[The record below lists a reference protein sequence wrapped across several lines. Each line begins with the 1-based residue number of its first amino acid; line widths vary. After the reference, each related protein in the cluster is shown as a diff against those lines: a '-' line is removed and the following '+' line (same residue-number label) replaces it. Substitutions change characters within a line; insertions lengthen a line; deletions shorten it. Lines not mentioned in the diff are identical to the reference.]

1 MVLLR
6 QYLWALVILGMIF
19 VSVVISLIFLLVN
32 KCISRKE
39 KKRVFHLQGRSDIK
53 VESNKYHE
61 RNLDSEVPPLPPRT
75 QFLTEGAQS
84 YENLS
89 DEHDYEECADQ
100 KPDSVKLEA
109 ETQILRPPPPGTDPD
124 QDPKMK
130 SGLSVAQSYENLAEE
145 QDYEESTEQLPDY
158 VKLEEEVQLLG
169 PAPLYSDPHPHRS
182 SAPSGAQSYQN
193 LAEEQD
199 YEVSTDQQP
208 DYVMPEGGAE
218 GLPPPPAGTDP
229 DQDQDPNRSS
239 GLCGAQSYENLAEE
253 QDYEESTDQQ
263 PDYVMPEGG
272 AEVLPPPP
280 ADPAEDCSSSEDYD
294 DIGGGEEEEEE
305 EDYDDLA

>member
-32 KCISRKE
+32 KCISRK
-39 KKRVFHLQGRSDIK
+39 RSLNHLKINCVVS
-53 VESNKYHE
+53 
-61 RNLDSEVPPLPPRT
+61 
-75 QFLTEGAQS
+75 GAQS

-182 SAPSGAQSYQN
+182 SGLCGAQSYQN

-199 YEVSTDQQP
+199 YEESTDQQP
-208 DYVMPEGGAE
+208 DY
-218 GLPPPPAGTDP
+218 
-229 DQDQDPNRSS
+229 
-239 GLCGAQSYENLAEE
+239 SYENLAEE

-280 ADPAEDCSSSEDYD
+280 ADPEADCSSSEDYD

-305 EDYDDLA
+305 EEEDYDDIA